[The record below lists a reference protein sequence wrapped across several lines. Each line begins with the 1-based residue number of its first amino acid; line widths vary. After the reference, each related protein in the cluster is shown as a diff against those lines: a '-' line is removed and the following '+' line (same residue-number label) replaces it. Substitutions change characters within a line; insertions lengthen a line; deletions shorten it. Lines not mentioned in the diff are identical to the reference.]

1 MKFIRHLIVLT
12 ALLISSSCSILEPAS
27 PVASYIRIDSISVT
41 TDYPTQGSSSSRI
54 TDGWVFYDNEY
65 LGTFPLPATI
75 PLIGEGSH
83 SVSVR
88 AGIIQNGISAT
99 RAAYPKFN
107 TYNAT
112 LDLKA
117 GQTQTVLPEVTYG
130 TNVTFAQIEDFD
142 DASLS
147 MVTNGNG
154 NTELKITPPG
164 DPNAFENN
172 SAWVTL
178 NDTDNVF
185 EANSSSGFAL
195 PLDVPSY
202 VELDYKSEEDFTV
215 GVFITTSTQVQKT
228 NLLSVRKTSTWKKIY
243 ISLSDLGGV
252 STDGII
258 YTVYIRCEKS
268 SALTTA
274 NLYFDNL
281 KVVY

>member
-1 MKFIRHLIVLT
+1 V
-12 ALLISSSCSILEPAS
+12 S
-27 PVASYIRIDSISVT
+27 
-41 TDYPTQGSSSSRI
+41 TDYATQGSSSSRI
-54 TDGWVFYDNEY
+54 TDAWVFYDNEY

-75 PLIGEGSH
+75 PLIGDGVH

-88 AGIIQNGISAT
+88 AGIIENGISAT

-107 TYNAT
+107 SYSTDI
-112 LDLKA
+112 DLTA
-117 GQTQTVLPEVTYG
+117 GQTQPVMPAVTYG

-154 NTELKITPPG
+154 NTELRITPPG
-164 DPNAFENN
+164 DLNAFENN
-172 SAWVTL
+172 SAWVAL
-178 NDTDNVF
+178 NDTDDVF
-185 EANSSSGFAL
+185 EANSSSGFSL

-202 VELDYKSEEDFTV
+202 LELDYKSEEDFSV

-228 NLLSVRKTSTWKKIY
+228 QLLSIRKTATWKKIY

-252 STDGII
+252 TTDGIV
-258 YTVYIRCEKS
+258 YTVYIRCEKTA
-268 SALTTA
+268 ALSTA